1 MEHCVDSSGW
11 VDNTYAEASAVAEK
25 AEVGSTFDISLVE
38 NVAYGLYRFPSLT
51 ISAFLLRLSKADI
64 PSNSLGK

>member
-1 MEHCVDSSGW
+1 MEHCVRSKGW
-11 VDNTYAEASAVAEK
+11 VDNTWAEASAVAEK

-38 NVAYGLYRFPSLT
+38 SEVYELYRFPSLT
-51 ISAFLLRLSKADI
+51 ISTFLLRLSQADI